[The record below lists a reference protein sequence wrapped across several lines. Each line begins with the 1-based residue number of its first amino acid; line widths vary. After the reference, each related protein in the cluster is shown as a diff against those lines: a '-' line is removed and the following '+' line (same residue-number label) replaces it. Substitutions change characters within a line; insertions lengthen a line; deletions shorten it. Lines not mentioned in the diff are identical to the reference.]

1 MRQAHREDNE
11 QVPLGRFE
19 TLGAWLRLWTPPKG
33 ATVPPVPRRR
43 LAIGGAVTLLALAAL
58 AAWLVPRIE
67 HSKRATAQADR
78 RTTAALAARERARLV
93 EDQRLHPG

>member
-1 MRQAHREDNE
+1 MRHAHRDDNE
-11 QVPLGRFE
+11 QAPIGRFE

-33 ATVPPVPRRR
+33 ATVPPVPSRR
-43 LAIGGAVTLLALAAL
+43 LAVGGATTLLVLAAL

-78 RTTAALAARERARLV
+78 RTTAALAARERTRLAQ
-93 EDQRLHPG
+93 DQQLHT